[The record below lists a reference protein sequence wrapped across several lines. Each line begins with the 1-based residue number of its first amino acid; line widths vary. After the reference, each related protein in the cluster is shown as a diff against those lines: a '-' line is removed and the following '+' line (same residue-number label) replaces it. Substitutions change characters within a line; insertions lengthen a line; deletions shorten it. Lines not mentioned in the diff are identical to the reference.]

1 MKALYA
7 TLVSATVAAG
17 LASLLIQPGLIMVA
31 ILLALLSRMA
41 QSALQQD
48 ELILLRVEVESL
60 RKEIGRFIT
69 RQDI

>member
-1 MKALYA
+1 MKVLYA
-7 TLVSATVAAG
+7 TLLSATVAVG
-17 LASLLIQPGLIMVA
+17 LASFLVQPGLIMLA

-60 RKEIGRFIT
+60 RKEIARFIT
-69 RQDI
+69 RQDV